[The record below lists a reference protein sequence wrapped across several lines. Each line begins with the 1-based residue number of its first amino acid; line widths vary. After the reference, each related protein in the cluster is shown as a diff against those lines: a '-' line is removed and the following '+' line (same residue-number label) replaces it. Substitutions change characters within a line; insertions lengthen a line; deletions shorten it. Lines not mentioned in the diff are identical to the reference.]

1 MSNQY
6 LIDESDQEEREIAN
20 AAARVLQECFI
31 EAKKNGPVLYVE
43 NDVLMSKA
51 PNCEPTVVKRLY
63 GRNPAHR
70 MVNRGTFKIKKRQ
83 VED

>member
-31 EAKKNGPVLYVE
+31 EAKKWSRSL
-43 NDVLMSKA
+43 
-51 PNCEPTVVKRLY
+51 C
-63 GRNPAHR
+63 
-70 MVNRGTFKIKKRQ
+70 
-83 VED
+83 